1 MNKRKSQAFKKMVRL
16 EYETKYSS
24 SWNVQENYDYKFP
37 ADKINFSRFAF
48 SKRSFGEE
56 DEIIDDEREW
66 KPKPNDDNHIKST
79 TTTTKQR
86 KREKLYHV
94 YVSNVTVTYTTPT
107 GICQSDF
114 LLFLLFA
121 CICRLFS
128 DSSSYA
134 FNWKGIWNEQNK
146 HLHAIFDLI

>member
-1 MNKRKSQAFKKMVRL
+1 MMVRL
-16 EYETKYSS
+16 EYERKNSS
-24 SWNVQENYDYKFP
+24 SWNVHEIMITSFLQIKFIS
-37 ADKINFSRFAF
+37 ADLHSATRP
-48 SKRSFGEE
+48 FGED
-56 DEIIDDEREW
+56 DEISDDEREW
-66 KPKPNDDNHIKST
+66 KPKPNDDKHIKS

-94 YVSNVTVTYTTPT
+94 YVSNVTVTYNTPT

-121 CICRLFS
+121 CICRPFI

-134 FNWKGIWNEQNK
+134 FNWKEIWNEQNK